1 MGQAGFEDANSQS
14 TKMLNQ
20 DEIARIE
27 NEYKSLMVQ
36 LQTEVVNKEHQLGKV
51 RHDIKE
57 KQNQKKKQTIVNL
70 LDKNEKEVEKRFK

>member
-1 MGQAGFEDANSQS
+1 MGQAGFEDVNSQS
-14 TKMLNQ
+14 TKMFNQ

-57 KQNQKKKQTIVNL
+57 KQNQKKKHTIVDL

>member
-36 LQTEVVNKEHQLGKV
+36 LQTEAVNKEHQLGKV